1 MQEKSNVEGTI
12 TKESQAPTS
21 RVWDLE
27 ERGFDFARACRA
39 LIRKLP
45 MDIPNQEDARQLTR
59 ASGSVG
65 ANYIE
70 ANDSLGKK
78 DFQLHIKICRKE
90 AKESA
95 YFLRLLYTHKPDE
108 PERLRLVQE
117 ATELKKIFSAILSKS
132 ENSQ

>member
-1 MQEKSNVEGTI
+1 MQTTNVRQATGKEG
-12 TKESQAPTS
+12 

-27 ERGFDFARACRA
+27 ERTFRFAADRRA

-45 MDIPNQEDARQLTR
+45 RDVPNIGDSKQLAR

-70 ANDSLGKK
+70 ANDALGKK

-90 AKESA
+90 SKESA
-95 YFLRLLYTHKPDE
+95 FFLRLVKPLPEDE
-108 PERLRLVQE
+108 RRRLVQE
-117 ATELKKIFSAILSKS
+117 AIELKSIFSKMLLNS
-132 ENSQ
+132 EKT

>member
-1 MQEKSNVEGTI
+1 MTNAQETNSK
-12 TKESQAPTS
+12 KEPGSQKHA
-21 RVWDLE
+21 WDLE
-27 ERGFDFARACRA
+27 ERGIEFAKDCRA
-39 LIRKLP
+39 LIRRLH
-45 MDIPNQEDARQLTR
+45 MDVPNQEDSRQLTR

-95 YFLRLLYTHKPDE
+95 YFLRLLHVATADE
-108 PERLRLVQE
+108 AERQRLVQE
-117 ATELKKIFSAILSKS
+117 GTELKKIFSAILTKS
-132 ENSQ
+132 ESQ